1 MVAAQQTAF
10 RRKGL
15 LTTPTTTTRTGSGT
29 AMQSTDALERVS
41 VQVVPRFHL
50 CVFSCRA
57 PSRRGRRGSEKATTV
72 PRLAVPVPA
81 RNTALPT
88 AASRPA
94 AMAAAHRRLTALNTH
109 VTSLLSPAAAA
120 PHNFHPVG
128 ASSSPT
134 TAAAA
139 ADASLPRVGIVGLGG
154 RGTGTLNTIEES
166 ELLQSKMNLVALCDI
181 DPAALA
187 PHAEKLGLTLFSDA
201 SELIQSG
208 LIDTLLIIT
217 CETVSVVFFSVFLV
231 KRKATLDYQ
240 DTLRTDV
247 HEDRETRWIASL
259 LAQAALLPHH
269 DRNRSLRSG
278 AARAHREANLR

>member
-1 MVAAQQTAF
+1 
-10 RRKGL
+10 
-15 LTTPTTTTRTGSGT
+15 
-29 AMQSTDALERVS
+29 
-41 VQVVPRFHL
+41 
-50 CVFSCRA
+50 
-57 PSRRGRRGSEKATTV
+57 
-72 PRLAVPVPA
+72 VPVPA

-217 CETVSVVFFSVFLV
+217 CETVLTVFFSVFV
-231 KRKATLDYQ
+231 FKREATLGCQ
-240 DTLRTDV
+240 DTLRFGQMSTGMER
-247 HEDRETRWIASL
+247 HGGCFIARTGRTTTT
-259 LAQAALLPHH
+259 P
-269 DRNRSLRSG
+269 RSESKPSQRGCTCSQRSQFQVRK
-278 AARAHREANLR
+278 RASF

>member
-1 MVAAQQTAF
+1 
-10 RRKGL
+10 
-15 LTTPTTTTRTGSGT
+15 
-29 AMQSTDALERVS
+29 
-41 VQVVPRFHL
+41 
-50 CVFSCRA
+50 
-57 PSRRGRRGSEKATTV
+57 
-72 PRLAVPVPA
+72 
-81 RNTALPT
+81 
-88 AASRPA
+88 
-94 AMAAAHRRLTALNTH
+94 MAAAHRRLTALNTH
-109 VTSLLSPAAAA
+109 VASFLSPAAA

-134 TAAAA
+134 TAAAAAA

-217 CETVSVVFFSVFLV
+217 CETVLVVCFSVFV
-231 KRKATLDYQ
+231 FKREAAPGYQ
-240 DTLRTDV
+240 DTLRFRQMSTGMER
-247 HEDRETRWIASL
+247 HGGCFIARTGRTTTT
-259 LAQAALLPHH
+259 P
-269 DRNRSLRSG
+269 RSESKPSQRGCTCSQRSQFQVRKK
-278 AARAHREANLR
+278 ASF